1 MSDLAVDEN
10 VDMGE
15 RGHHAGN
22 FWSHLYHTTRRTL
35 FCGYTNVLLVFVPIG
50 IAAGTLGWPAEA
62 VFVLNF
68 LAIIPLAPLI
78 AILMDDL
85 WPSAGQGHTSA
96 ELIKGASGNAVETLV
111 RSLYPI
117 LFCFDILSPNTFF
130 KDWHCCCLP
139 WKYLGCSV

>member
-1 MSDLAVDEN
+1 MSDLAVDED
-10 VDMGE
+10 VDMSE

-22 FWSHLYHTTRRTL
+22 FWWHLYHATRRTL

-78 AILMDDL
+78 AFLMDDL
-85 WPSAGQGHTSA
+85 WPGAGQGHTSA
-96 ELIKGASGNAVETLV
+96 ELIKGTSGNAVETLV
-111 RSLYPI
+111 RSLSPV
-117 LFCFDILSPNTFF
+117 LF
-130 KDWHCCCLP
+130 
-139 WKYLGCSV
+139 